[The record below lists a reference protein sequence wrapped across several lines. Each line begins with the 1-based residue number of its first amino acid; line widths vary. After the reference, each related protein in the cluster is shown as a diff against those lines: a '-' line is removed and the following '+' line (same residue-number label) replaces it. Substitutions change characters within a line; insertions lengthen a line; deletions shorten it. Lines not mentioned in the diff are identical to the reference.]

1 MTAATSPF
9 RIRCAPAAAL
19 YLAGALVFASV
30 VSAAARKPDYHR
42 DIRPLMEARCLGC
55 HSERGV
61 AFSMEDVEVGYQ
73 LGPAMAQAVAAR
85 RMPPWLAE
93 GGHQDYVDDGSL
105 SAAEVK
111 LFADWADAGYP
122 KGTPPRQAKG
132 KAVGA
137 SAPEAFT
144 ADLSLDV
151 LPASGYLPVQ
161 TRKDDY
167 RCFVMDW
174 PLTQPAYITG
184 FRAAPG
190 NLRVAHHLVLFAVE
204 PQLAARMKELD
215 AAEDGEGYQ
224 CFGGAVPDRLGEPDV
239 RKAYEA
245 RYPNG
250 VRELNLGNFWLAHWA
265 PGMDGYRFPE
275 GSGLRIEPGSVL
287 VAQMHY
293 YAGFAPG
300 ERDRNT
306 RMEFQVAESVDKPAV
321 NFPLTNYGWLDSR
334 NNGSMVI
341 PPGGRATFETSTRLG
356 DLTRYIARVTKV
368 PEAEIAG
375 LELHSANLHMHA
387 FGSSG
392 RIGLV
397 DATGGYETLL
407 SVPRW
412 DLAWQRDFTLATPK
426 VYPRGALGDV
436 RLKVECTFDNPGE
449 QPVLG
454 GYGSDEEMCFNFS
467 YIAVRRAPAA
477 AKASAAAADA
487 GTGAAR

>member
-1 MTAATSPF
+1 MNPATSTF
-9 RIRCAPAAAL
+9 RARVAPTTAL
-19 YLAGALVFASV
+19 YVAGLLLFATV
-30 VSAAARKPDYHR
+30 VSAGARKPDYHR

-61 AFSMEDVEVGYQ
+61 AFSMEDVEVAYQ

-93 GGHQDYVDDGSL
+93 GGHQQYVDDGSL
-105 SAAEVK
+105 SAADVK
-111 LFADWADAGYP
+111 LFADWAAAGYP
-122 KGTPPRQAKG
+122 KGMPQRRAARGTPVAN
-132 KAVGA
+132 AA
-137 SAPEAFT
+137 DAFA

-151 LPASGYLPVQ
+151 LSESGYLPVQ

-174 PLTQPAYITG
+174 PLTQPSYITG
-184 FRAAPG
+184 FRALPG
-190 NLRVAHHLVLFAVE
+190 NRRVAHHLVLFAVE
-204 PQLAARMKELD
+204 PKLAARMKELD

-224 CFGGAVPDRLGEPDV
+224 CFGGAVPDRLGDPDV
-239 RKAYEA
+239 RKLYEA
-245 RYPNG
+245 KYPNG

-265 PGMDGYRFPE
+265 PGMDGYRFPA
-275 GSGLRIEPGSVL
+275 GTGLRIEPGSVL

-300 ERDRNT
+300 ESDRGT
-306 RMEFQVAESVDKPAV
+306 RMEFQLAESVEKPAV
-321 NFPLTNYGWLDSR
+321 NYPLTNYRWLDSR

-341 PPGGRATFETSTRLG
+341 PPSGRATFETSAKLG
-356 DLTRYIARVTKV
+356 DLTRYIARVTQV

-375 LELHSANLHMHA
+375 LELHTANLHMHA

-392 RIGLV
+392 RIGLAKAV
-397 DATGGYETLL
+397 GGYETLL

-426 VYPRGALGDV
+426 VYARDALGDV
-436 RLKVECTFDNPGE
+436 HLKVECTFENPGE
-449 QPVLG
+449 TPVVG

-467 YIAVRRAPAA
+467 YIAVRRGPPAT
-477 AKASAAAADA
+477 A
-487 GTGAAR
+487 GGAHAEAGEAAR